1 MLALAET
8 TFQTHLQASS
18 YPSWVQDM
26 IGETNESA
34 QAVAHHEAWYRFSDG
49 TIPQAQHHALLIG
62 FWPLIER
69 FPQYLALNLLKCSYG
84 NNPTLNSARGWLI
97 KNLRVEQRHA
107 EMYRDWAE
115 CAGISQA
122 RLFGSTQP
130 AAVTAITDWC
140 WHVCESGELVEAMA
154 ATNYAIEGITGDWS
168 KMVHASEAYANLFQ
182 DHERKKAMR
191 WIQAHA
197 AYDDKHPVEALE
209 IMCNL
214 LGKNPSLARLESVKQ
229 AIQKSFDLYL
239 LALDTGMAE
248 GNGEEGADRKLRIIG
263 VDSWL

>member
-1 MLALAET
+1 M
-8 TFQTHLQASS
+8 
-18 YPSWVQDM
+18 
-26 IGETNESA
+26 
-34 QAVAHHEAWYRFSDG
+34 
-49 TIPQAQHHALLIG
+49 
-62 FWPLIER
+62 
-69 FPQYLALNLLKCSYG
+69 
-84 NNPTLNSARGWLI
+84 
-97 KNLRVEQRHA
+97 
-107 EMYRDWAE
+107 
-115 CAGISQA
+115 
-122 RLFGSTQP
+122 
-130 AAVTAITDWC
+130 
-140 WHVCESGELVEAMA
+140 CESGDLVEAMA

-182 DHERKKAMR
+182 EHERKKALR

-248 GNGEEGADRKLRIIG
+248 GKKLKGAGHELRIVSLYSELEQG
-263 VDSWL
+263 HYN